1 MLAVKDEMKSYV
13 GKRKHWSQ
21 MTTDEVVGIFNR
33 LKSVQNDEWEMI
45 DHALDRL
52 HEKKIQAT
60 KEDIVSTIYNANV
73 VEYKIDSSR
82 GKCDERVVLRAKA
95 IVNRDYNLN
104 AVYSLTNKR
113 IITVWINHIKD
124 RHATLDWN
132 IYDKNM
138 KVFGI

>member
-21 MTTDEVVGIFNR
+21 MNTDEVQSIWKR
-33 LKSVQNDEWEMI
+33 LKSVQNEEWEMI

-52 HEKKIQAT
+52 HEKNIRAT
-60 KEDIVSTIYNANV
+60 MQDIVSTIHNASI
-73 VEYKIDSSR
+73 VEYKIDFSR

-95 IVNRDYNLN
+95 IVNRNYNLN

-113 IITVWINHIKD
+113 IVTVWINHIKD
-124 RHATLDWN
+124 KHTTLDWN